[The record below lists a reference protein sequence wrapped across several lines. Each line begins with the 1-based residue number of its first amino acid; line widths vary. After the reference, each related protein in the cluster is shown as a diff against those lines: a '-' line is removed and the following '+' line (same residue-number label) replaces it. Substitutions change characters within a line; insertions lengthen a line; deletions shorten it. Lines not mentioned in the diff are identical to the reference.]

1 MDKDNL
7 KKGYTMNLNIKNRLI
22 LVSQFLPKEGNLLTM
37 TVVKD
42 IKDKVELS
50 QAEMAEYGLK
60 IVKDGGLSWNEKGNS
75 SSKEIIFT
83 TAELSILKEKVDELD
98 KNAKLTLDVLPL
110 CDLIKENERK
120 QNG

>member
-1 MDKDNL
+1 MKENVRL
-7 KKGYTMNLNIKNRLI
+7 KLDVKNRLM

-98 KNAKLTLDVLPL
+98 RNAKLTLDVLPL